1 MSKLYSMKY
10 VVMQNY
16 LNQVDTWLNG
26 PFYNLLATEVLLHML
41 LDSILVRINDLVII
55 AKTYSLYDR
64 I

>member
-10 VVMQNY
+10 VVVQNY

-26 PFYNLLATEVLLHML
+26 LFYNLLATKVLLHML
-41 LDSILVRINDLVII
+41 LDSILVRINDLMII
-55 AKTYSLYDR
+55 AETYSLYDS